1 LILEGKT
8 APHFS
13 LQGSDGQEHSPRD
26 YRGSKLILYFYP
38 RDHSPGWTKQAVSFR
53 DSYSALEELK
63 VKVLGISKDSLK
75 SHHSF
80 IDKNNLPFVLL
91 SDPDK
96 KAHKLYGVLN
106 EKGGTIR
113 STCDS
118 QFGCNSPSKNYK
130 SN

>member
-1 LILEGKT
+1 
-8 APHFS
+8 
-13 LQGSDGQEHSPRD
+13 
-26 YRGSKLILYFYP
+26 
-38 RDHSPGWTKQAVSFR
+38 
-53 DSYSALEELK
+53 
-63 VKVLGISKDSLK
+63 LGISKDSLK

-113 STCDS
+113 STFIIDES
-118 QFGCNSPSKNYK
+118 GKIVKEYRGVQVKGHIEAVIDFLEQL
-130 SN
+130 